1 MLHAPTRPSLDVF
14 SLRPLRLCGER
25 AFYFRASVVN
35 MLMRKKQGF
44 TLIEL
49 IVVLVII
56 GIVAAVSVPRF
67 TGSLDSIRF
76 RKTMN
81 ELVYFLREARIQA
94 MSTAKANTVVFD
106 LRGGYCWNEDKRIFI
121 MPREIEMFTDKFE
134 AKDEQTSIFTF
145 YPNGTALEDKLGFV
159 CDNMVAVLHVEPLGG
174 MAYYKINEEM
184 EQVVRYARNEET
196 LSEEEIKKNIDK
208 SKESDKLTEDIDM
221 DGLDNVMSADE
232 EFADDEDDKGAE
244 DDE

>member
-1 MLHAPTRPSLDVF
+1 
-14 SLRPLRLCGER
+14 
-25 AFYFRASVVN
+25 
-35 MLMRKKQGF
+35 MRKKQGF
-44 TLIEL
+44 TLLEL

-56 GIVAAVSVPRF
+56 GIVAAVAVPRF

-81 ELVYFLREARIQA
+81 ELVYFLREARIKA
-94 MSTAKANTVVFD
+94 MSCAEATNVVFD
-106 LRGGYCWNEDKRIFI
+106 FRGGYCWNEDKRIFI

-134 AKDEQTSIFTF
+134 AKEEQTRILTF

-184 EQVVRYARNEET
+184 KQVIRYARDEET
-196 LSEEEIKKNIDK
+196 PDEEEIKKDIDK
-208 SKESDKLTEDIDM
+208 SKESDKLADDIEM
-221 DGLDNVMSADE
+221 DGLDNVLN
-232 EFADDEDDKGAE
+232 ADDEFDE
-244 DDE
+244 DDGDDEGDEGDE

>member
-1 MLHAPTRPSLDVF
+1 MVHFAFTPSVT
-14 SLRPLRLCGER
+14 
-25 AFYFRASVVN
+25 N
-35 MLMRKKQGF
+35 ILMRKKQGF
-44 TLIEL
+44 TLLEL

-56 GIVAAVSVPRF
+56 GIVAGVAVPRF

-81 ELVYFLREARIQA
+81 ELVYFLREARIKA
-94 MSTAKANTVVFD
+94 MATAKTTNVVFD

-121 MPREIEMFTDKFE
+121 MPRGIEMFTNKFE
-134 AKDEQTSIFTF
+134 AKDEQTRIFTF

-196 LSEEEIKKNIDK
+196 PSEEEIEKDIDK
-208 SKESDKLTEDIDM
+208 SKESDKLAEDIDM
-221 DGLDNVMSADE
+221 DGLDNVMSADD
-232 EFADDEDDKGAE
+232 EFDDDDEDDEG
-244 DDE
+244 DE

>member
-134 AKDEQTSIFTF
+134 AKDEQRSIFTF

>member
-1 MLHAPTRPSLDVF
+1 
-14 SLRPLRLCGER
+14 
-25 AFYFRASVVN
+25 
-35 MLMRKKQGF
+35 MRKKQGF
-44 TLIEL
+44 TLLEL

-56 GIVAAVSVPRF
+56 GIVAAVAVPRF

-81 ELVYFLREARIQA
+81 ELVYFLREARIKA
-94 MSTAKANTVVFD
+94 MSSAEATNVVFD
-106 LRGGYCWNEDKRIFI
+106 LRGGYCYNEDKRIFI

-134 AKDEQTSIFTF
+134 AKDEQTRILTF

-159 CDNMVAVLHVEPLGG
+159 CDNMVAVLHVESLGG

-196 LSEEEIKKNIDK
+196 PDEEEIKKNIDN

-221 DGLDNVMSADE
+221 DGLDNIMSV
-232 EFADDEDDKGAE
+232 DDELDEDEGSV
-244 DDE
+244 DDEGDEDE

>member
-1 MLHAPTRPSLDVF
+1 
-14 SLRPLRLCGER
+14 
-25 AFYFRASVVN
+25 
-35 MLMRKKQGF
+35 MRKKQGF

-49 IVVLVII
+49 IVVLVIM
-56 GIVAAVSVPRF
+56 GIIAGVAVPRF

-94 MSTAKANTVVFD
+94 MSTAKAITVVFD

-134 AKDEQTSIFTF
+134 AKDEQTRIFTF
-145 YPNGTALEDKLGFV
+145 YPNGTALEDKLGVV
-159 CDNMVAVLHVEPLGG
+159 CDNMVAVLHVDPLGG

-208 SKESDKLTEDIDM
+208 SKESDKLSEDIDM
-221 DGLDNVMSADE
+221 DGLDNVMSVDTELDE
-232 EFADDEDDKGAE
+232 DDEDDSAAAE
-244 DDE
+244 ESEDE

>member
-1 MLHAPTRPSLDVF
+1 
-14 SLRPLRLCGER
+14 
-25 AFYFRASVVN
+25 
-35 MLMRKKQGF
+35 MREKQGF

-49 IVVLVII
+49 IVVLVIM
-56 GIVAAVSVPRF
+56 GIIAGVAVPRF

-94 MSTAKANTVVFD
+94 MSTAKAITVVFD

-121 MPREIEMFTDKFE
+121 MYREIEMFTDKFE

-221 DGLDNVMSADE
+221 DGLDNVMSVDTELDE
-232 EFADDEDDKGAE
+232 DDEDDSAAAE
-244 DDE
+244 ESEDE

>member
-1 MLHAPTRPSLDVF
+1 
-14 SLRPLRLCGER
+14 
-25 AFYFRASVVN
+25 
-35 MLMRKKQGF
+35 MRKKQGF
-44 TLIEL
+44 TLLEL

-56 GIVAAVSVPRF
+56 GIVAAVAVPRF

-81 ELVYFLREARIQA
+81 ELVYFLREARIKA
-94 MSTAKANTVVFD
+94 MSCAEATNVVFD
-106 LRGGYCWNEDKRIFI
+106 FRGGYCWNEDKRIFI

-134 AKDEQTSIFTF
+134 AKEEQTRILTF

-184 EQVVRYARNEET
+184 KQVIRYARDEET
-196 LSEEEIKKNIDK
+196 PDEEEIKKDIDK
-208 SKESDKLTEDIDM
+208 SKESDKLADDIEM
-221 DGLDNVMSADE
+221 DGLDNVLS
-232 EFADDEDDKGAE
+232 ADDEFDE
-244 DDE
+244 DDGDDEGDEGDE

>member
-1 MLHAPTRPSLDVF
+1 
-14 SLRPLRLCGER
+14 
-25 AFYFRASVVN
+25 
-35 MLMRKKQGF
+35 MREKQGF

-49 IVVLVII
+49 IVVLVIM
-56 GIVAAVSVPRF
+56 GIIAGVAVPRF

-94 MSTAKANTVVFD
+94 MSTAKAITVVFD

-121 MPREIEMFTDKFE
+121 MYREIEMFTDKFE

-159 CDNMVAVLHVEPLGG
+159 CDKMVAVLHVEPLGG

-208 SKESDKLTEDIDM
+208 SKESDKLSEDIDM
-221 DGLDNVMSADE
+221 DGLDNVMSVDTELDE
-232 EFADDEDDKGAE
+232 DDEDDSAAAE
-244 DDE
+244 ESEDE

>member
-1 MLHAPTRPSLDVF
+1 MQ
-14 SLRPLRLCGER
+14 
-25 AFYFRASVVN
+25 
-35 MLMRKKQGF
+35 KKQGF

-49 IVVLVII
+49 IIVLVIM
-56 GIVAAVSVPRF
+56 GIIAGVAVPRF

-94 MSTAKANTVVFD
+94 MSTAKAITVVFD

-134 AKDEQTSIFTF
+134 TKDEQTRIFTF

-208 SKESDKLTEDIDM
+208 SKESDKLSEDIDM
-221 DGLDNVMSADE
+221 DGLDNVMSVDTELDE
-232 EFADDEDDKGAE
+232 DDEDDSAAAE
-244 DDE
+244 ESEDE

>member
-1 MLHAPTRPSLDVF
+1 MQKR
-14 SLRPLRLCGER
+14 
-25 AFYFRASVVN
+25 
-35 MLMRKKQGF
+35 QGF
-44 TLIEL
+44 TLLEL

-56 GIVAAVSVPRF
+56 GIVAAVAIPRF
-67 TGSLDSIRF
+67 TGSFDSIRF

-94 MSTAKANTVVFD
+94 MSTAKAITVVFD

-134 AKDEQTSIFTF
+134 AKDEQTRIFTF
-145 YPNGTALEDKLGFV
+145 YPNGTALEDKLGVV
-159 CDNMVAVLHVEPLGG
+159 CDNMVAVLHVDPLGG
-174 MAYYKINEEM
+174 MTYYKINEEM

-208 SKESDKLTEDIDM
+208 SKESVKLTEDIDM
-221 DGLDNVMSADE
+221 DGLDNVMSVDDE
-232 EFADDEDDKGAE
+232 LDEDDEDDSAAE
-244 DDE
+244 ESDDE

>member
-1 MLHAPTRPSLDVF
+1 MQKR
-14 SLRPLRLCGER
+14 
-25 AFYFRASVVN
+25 
-35 MLMRKKQGF
+35 QGF
-44 TLIEL
+44 TLLEL

-56 GIVAAVSVPRF
+56 GIVAAVAIPRF
-67 TGSLDSIRF
+67 TGSFDSIRF

-94 MSTAKANTVVFD
+94 MSTAKAITVVFD

-134 AKDEQTSIFTF
+134 TKDEQTRIFTF
-145 YPNGTALEDKLGFV
+145 YPNGTALEDKLGVV
-159 CDNMVAVLHVEPLGG
+159 CDNMVAVLHVDPLGG

-208 SKESDKLTEDIDM
+208 SKESVKLTEDIDM
-221 DGLDNVMSADE
+221 DGLDNVMSVDDE
-232 EFADDEDDKGAE
+232 LDEDDEDDSAAE
-244 DDE
+244 ESDDE